1 MAEPARSAAAPVP
14 ARPSAGEW
22 GRAAPADSAAGSPFP
37 EARLRSVSCPRCA
50 GPLQGRDGDRVIE
63 CAHCGTRFLT
73 RLEDGF
79 ARRYFPAK
87 VERLQAVGAAARWL
101 WEHPDVPSDI
111 RESAFVEAHLLYVP
125 IWEVRAYLVGWEF
138 GKKLR
143 NRTQMVN
150 VGEEE
155 VVRTELVE
163 QSVEEAFFG
172 ERRFYQEAADL
183 DALGMGRPHITG
195 REFTLPYLVGELERG
210 AAVLQTDGDLAAV
223 RERARTSFLRPPTG
237 TVARDTRLFLL
248 KESASLLYYPLWT
261 LRYRYRGR
269 LYEMVVDARN
279 GRIHAARAPADNRR
293 RIALFLVSYAA
304 LAVALAVAVSARHT
318 WRNMAEP
325 ALYFMLVVFVLAA
338 GAFTRFRLI
347 REVEY
352 HEPFSA

>member
-1 MAEPARSAAAPVP
+1 MVEPGRSATAPTSAPPAA
-14 ARPSAGEW
+14 AGGASATLPGT
-22 GRAAPADSAAGSPFP
+22 GAGSPFP
-37 EARLRSVSCPRCA
+37 VARLRSISCPRCA

-87 VERLQAVGAAARWL
+87 IERLQAVGAAARWL

-111 RESAFVEAHLLYVP
+111 RESAFVDAHLLYVP

-143 NRTQMVN
+143 NRTQVVK

-163 QSVEEAFFG
+163 QPVEEGFFG
-172 ERRFYQEAADL
+172 ERRYYQEAADL

-195 REFTLPYLVGELERG
+195 REFSLPYLIGELERG

-237 TVARDTRLFLL
+237 TLAPDTRLFLL
-248 KESASLLYYPLWT
+248 KESAALLYYPLWT
-261 LRYRYRGR
+261 LRHRYRGR
-269 LYEMVVDARN
+269 QYDMVVDARN

-293 RIALFLVSYAA
+293 RIALFLASYLA
-304 LAVALAVAVSARHT
+304 LAVALAVAVSARDV
-318 WRNMAEP
+318 WRNMSEP
-325 ALYFMLVVFVLAA
+325 AIYSMLLVFVLAA

>member
-1 MAEPARSAAAPVP
+1 
-14 ARPSAGEW
+14 
-22 GRAAPADSAAGSPFP
+22 
-37 EARLRSVSCPRCA
+37 
-50 GPLQGRDGDRVIE
+50 VIE
-63 CAHCGTRFLT
+63 CAHCRTRYLT
-73 RLEDGF
+73 HLDAGF
-79 ARRYFPAK
+79 ERRYFPAK

-111 RESAFVEAHLLYVP
+111 RDSAFVDAHLLYVP

-143 NRTQMVN
+143 NKTTLVK

-163 QSVEEAFFG
+163 QPVEEGFFG
-172 ERRFYQEAADL
+172 ERRYYQEAADL

-195 REFTLPYLVGELERG
+195 REFTLPYLVGELEGG
-210 AAVLQTDGDLAAV
+210 AAVLQTDGDLEAV
-223 RERARTSFLRPPTG
+223 RERARASFVRPPTG
-237 TVARDTRLFLL
+237 TVAPDTRLFLL
-248 KESASLLYYPLWT
+248 KESAALLYYPLWI

-279 GRIHAARAPADNRR
+279 GRVHAARAPADNRR
-293 RIALFLVSYAA
+293 RIAFFLASYAA
-304 LAVALAVAVSARHT
+304 LAVALAAAVSAWHA
-318 WRNMAEP
+318 WPNMAEP
-325 ALYFMLVVFVLAA
+325 ALYSMVLVFVLAA
-338 GAFTRFRLI
+338 GAFVRFRLI

>member
-1 MAEPARSAAAPVP
+1 MRPSDTGSGPAAPPGP
-14 ARPSAGEW
+14 AI
-22 GRAAPADSAAGSPFP
+22 GSPFP
-37 EARLRSVSCPRCA
+37 AARLRSISCPRCA

-63 CAHCGTRFLT
+63 CARCGTRFLT
-73 RLEDGF
+73 RLQDGF

-143 NRTQMVN
+143 NQTKVVK

-155 VVRTELVE
+155 VARTELVD
-163 QSVEEAFFG
+163 QPVEEGFFS

-210 AAVLQTDGDLAAV
+210 AAVLQADGDLAAI
-223 RERARTSFLRPPTG
+223 RERARASFLHPPTG
-237 TVARDTRLFLL
+237 TVASDTRLFLL
-248 KESASLLYYPLWT
+248 KESAALLYYPLWT

-269 LYEMVVDARN
+269 LYEMVVDGRN

-293 RIALFLVSYAA
+293 RIALFLASYAA
-304 LAVALAVAVSARHT
+304 LAVALAMTVSVRHE
-318 WRNMAEP
+318 WPNMAEP
-325 ALYFMLVVFVLAA
+325 ALYSMVLVLVLAA